1 VTRKC
6 DGLNESTDKY
16 VLPKVLVDGDRS
28 QRVGQQAGALHILFP
43 NLPKTPKMDHE
54 LIKLVNKLQ
63 DTFNNLG
70 AQFDFSGIS
79 GNKL

>member
-1 VTRKC
+1 
-6 DGLNESTDKY
+6 
-16 VLPKVLVDGDRS
+16 
-28 QRVGQQAGALHILFP
+28 
-43 NLPKTPKMDHE
+43 MDHE

>member
-1 VTRKC
+1 MKARTNTFCRRSS
-6 DGLNESTDKY
+6 STEIVYNAEDSK
-16 VLPKVLVDGDRS
+16 
-28 QRVGQQAGALHILFP
+28 QAPFHILFP